1 MKSKRQG
8 RGVKRAGKGCGINRA
23 GKGVVKVV
31 YGRRFSKMDF

>member
-8 RGVKRAGKGCGINRA
+8 QGVKRAGKGCGINRA
-23 GKGVVKVV
+23 GEGVVRVV